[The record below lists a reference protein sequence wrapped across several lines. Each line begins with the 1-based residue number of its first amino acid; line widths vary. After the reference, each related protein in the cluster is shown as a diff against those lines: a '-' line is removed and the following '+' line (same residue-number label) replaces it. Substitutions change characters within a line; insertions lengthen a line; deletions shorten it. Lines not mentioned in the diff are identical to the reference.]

1 MTDELDRMI
10 DAALAAPPADVHLAQ
25 RVLARV
31 ETAPRRRLWLWIA
44 PCAAAAAAVVIAIAV
59 WPDPPLPRPESLGTT
74 TLHAIPLRTALQAP
88 PVVALP
94 RRASRSATFPA
105 PSPLSAEER
114 ALLRLT
120 ATPDAFAKPLTGDP
134 IQIAPIEIT
143 PLAPAGGAL

>member
-10 DAALAAPPADVHLAQ
+10 DAALAAPTADVHLAQ

-44 PCAAAAAAVVIAIAV
+44 PCAAAAAAVMIAIVV

-74 TLHAIPLRTALQAP
+74 MLRTIPLRAAPQAP
-88 PVVALP
+88 AVALP
-94 RRASRSATFPA
+94 RRASQSATFPA